1 MKKITKISLFALMSL
16 TMFSC
21 TKGNSSSFSSSSS
34 EAGISNLASS
44 TTSSS
49 TKTSSTISS
58 SKVTSSDKES
68 SSSSSSSESQ
78 DETLWGNAISSQMK
92 EYLGGTILPYVNLG
106 KTKNLICEYK
116 DSLQFST
123 TYLRID
129 GEDYDANA
137 FQSFVSVFQNAGYVA
152 SIDNENDIL
161 TATNEALKL
170 KVEISHTAAT
180 ADEVATYI
188 LKAYY
193 DESFDLNHGATSYSA
208 DEISTIHSYLDD
220 HDIPYINFGC
230 SHLYLYKSST
240 GSLRVIGWKWDD
252 SLLASFKTAYEQAG
266 FTIKEEDGVITAT
279 LEEEDKCI
287 MTATISKP
295 SNTGR
300 AYMEISI
307 SEGYNPSAITAYSA
321 DDLQTMHDGMD
332 NHELPFIYLGTKN
345 PSITFKSDTGV
356 LTYTGGLYHDGMFD
370 LAKASL
376 EKAGWTTEGFIGSYG
391 TGLRAYK
398 LFDDGCYITL
408 SVEQPYRET
417 SKVILY
423 ANYCKKTF
431 DVPSEE
437 EQEWDANTKQT
448 MMDYMNGHVLPYFFL
463 GDKKTSCSF
472 STSSS
477 MLSISPK
484 TSNTYSPRIM
494 SDARKSLE
502 DAGYKVT
509 VKKTSS
515 ALYDLEAEYTDPT
528 DQSYFQIR
536 ITGSSHISSNLYGTA
551 SCTVTYLEGYNKE
564 NATSWEQGTSLV
576 KEETT
581 TKASM
586 DDHFDGHS
594 VPFVY
599 LGLKKYTSN
608 WDSTARTITV
618 YGGNWNESMIE
629 DTKASIQGDSDE
641 TGTWGEIK
649 ITSDATNLKTL
660 TATKTFTDGSS
671 ITLSLK
677 QPSMGTGVLFSATT
691 LTLLYRDTYGAT
703 ESEWP
708 EKVSKNFTTQLG
720 GNTFPYI
727 YLHSANSSLTV
738 ATSSETSSSSST
750 TGSGKQF
757 NKSITIK
764 GGVWDGRIVEDAK
777 QVLITDGYS
786 ISTRTRYNQESLEGV
801 KQNGDGSTLRFVL
814 MPNGDSKTDVAKLMI
829 FYDEPETFQTGT
841 DYTEDEKTTINSV
854 LGYELP
860 FLYVSDIN
868 RYTVKANNASSSSL
882 QNVTIKTD
890 TTKNDSGKS
899 TYCYYHHNYFDK
911 NKEILENDGWTCSI
925 NEFGNTGLR
934 EQAARETILSA
945 SKVKDDGS
953 IMKMTM
959 KYSSN
964 AYTMTFSLYPKYELP
979 SSGSYSENTLDK
991 MHECF
996 DGNEIPYLYLG
1007 TDEDYISSNSVNG
1020 KSVTLRGKTWDDKIF
1035 TDIEKTL
1042 KADEEKTWTMMY
1054 YYDKSYGK
1062 VLLASGEFTKD
1073 GETHHFTLK
1082 LYKNSYDFPVLE
1094 IYYIA

>member
-21 TKGNSSSFSSSSS
+21 TKGNTSSASSSSS
-34 EAGISNLASS
+34 EAEISNHASS
-44 TTSSS
+44 ASSS
-49 TKTSSTISS
+49 SAKTSPTISS

-68 SSSSSSSESQ
+68 SSSSTSTASQ
-78 DETLWGNAISSQMK
+78 DETLWGNSISSQMK

-116 DSLQFST
+116 NSLQFST
-123 TYLRID
+123 SYLRID
-129 GEDYDANA
+129 GEDFDANA
-137 FQSFVSVFQNAGYVA
+137 FQSFLTVFQNAGYVA
-152 SIDNENDIL
+152 SIDSENEVL

-188 LKAYY
+188 LKAFY
-193 DESFDLNHGATSYSA
+193 DEPFDLTKGESSYSA

-252 SLLASFKTAYEQAG
+252 SLLTSFKTEYENAG
-266 FTIKEEDGVITAT
+266 FTVKEEEGVVTAT
-279 LEEEDKCI
+279 LEEEDKCLL
-287 MTATISKP
+287 TATIAKP

-300 AYMEISI
+300 AYMEISL
-307 SEGYNPSAITAYSA
+307 SEGYNPGAITAYSA

-332 NHELPFIYLGTKN
+332 NHDLPFIYLGTKN
-345 PSITFKSDTGV
+345 PSISFKSDTGV
-356 LTYTGGLYHDGMFD
+356 LTYKGGLYHEGMFD
-370 LAKASL
+370 LAKTAL
-376 EKAGWTTEGFIGSYG
+376 DKDGWTTENYIGSYG
-391 TGLRAYK
+391 PGLRAYK

-417 SKVILY
+417 SNVILY
-423 ANYCKKTF
+423 ATYCKKTF
-431 DVPSEE
+431 DVPSDEE
-437 EQEWDANTKQT
+437 KDWDETTKQT
-448 MMDYMNGHVLPYFFL
+448 MKDSMNGHVLPYFFL
-463 GDKKTSCSF
+463 GDKKTNCSF
-472 STSSS
+472 STSTST
-477 MLSISPK
+477 LSISPK

-494 SDARKSLE
+494 SDARKALE
-502 DAGYKVT
+502 DAGYTVT
-509 VKKTSS
+509 VKKKSNG
-515 ALYDLEAEYTDPT
+515 LYDLEAEYTDPT
-528 DQSYFQIR
+528 DHSYFLISLL
-536 ITGSSHISSNLYGTA
+536 GGSHINGNLYGTA
-551 SCTVTYLEGYNKE
+551 SCNVTYLEGYNKE

-576 KEETT
+576 KGETT

-586 DDHFDGHS
+586 DEHLDGHS
-594 VPFVY
+594 VPFIY
-599 LGLKKYTSN
+599 LGLKKFTSEWN
-608 WDSTARTITV
+608 ATSRTMTV

-629 DTKASIQGDSDE
+629 DTKASIQADSDE

-649 ITSDATNLKTL
+649 VTSDATNLKTL
-660 TATKTFTDGSS
+660 TSTKTFTDGSS

-691 LTLLYRDTYGAT
+691 LTLLYKDTYGAT
-703 ESEWP
+703 ETEWP
-708 EKVSKNFTTQLG
+708 ETVSNNFTAQLG
-720 GNTFPYI
+720 GNAFPYI

-738 ATSSETSSSSST
+738 KTSSETSSSLST
-750 TGSGKQF
+750 IGSGKKF

-764 GGVWDGRIVEDAK
+764 GGIWDSRILEDAK
-777 QVLITDGYS
+777 QVLIDDGYTL
-786 ISTRTRYNQESLEGV
+786 STRTRYNQESLEGV
-801 KQNGDGSTLRFVL
+801 KQNTDGSTMRFVL
-814 MPNGDSKTDVAKLMI
+814 MPNGTSKTDVAKLMI
-829 FYDEPETFQTGT
+829 FYDEPEAFQTGGAYT
-841 DYTEDEKTTINSV
+841 DDEKTYISSV

-868 RYTVKANNASSSSL
+868 RYTVKVNNGTSSSL
-882 QNVTIKTD
+882 KNVTLKTD
-890 TTKNDSGKS
+890 TSKNDSGKN

-925 NEFGNTGLR
+925 NEFGNTALE
-934 EQAARETILSA
+934 EQSARETIMSA
-945 SKVKDDGS
+945 TKTKDDGS

-959 KYSSN
+959 KYASH
-964 AYTMTFSLYPKYELP
+964 AYTLTFSLYPKYEMP
-979 SSGSYSENTLDK
+979 TSGAYSENTLSK
-991 MHECF
+991 MHENF
-996 DGNEIPYLYLG
+996 DGNEIPYIYLG
-1007 TDEDYISSNSVNG
+1007 TDEDYISSNSASG
-1020 KSVTLRGKTWDDKIF
+1020 KSVTLRGKTWDDKIY
-1035 TDIEKTL
+1035 TDTENTL
-1042 KADEEKTWTMMY
+1042 KTDSEKTWTTMY

-1082 LYKNSYDFPVLE
+1082 LYKNSYDFPILE